1 MPLDW
6 SKPQGAF
13 VEFNEDKPRSESMVS
28 DDGGDQARADRRAV
42 ELVAR
47 GEVDALGELYDRHA
61 RLVYSL
67 ALRIVT
73 DQADAEEV
81 VQDVFTQVWRQSARY
96 DGSRATVMGWLLMT
110 TRARAIDRLRAR
122 QSRPDMRAG
131 DRDLRDTP
139 TAIPSQETQATDL
152 EIAQALKAAL
162 DTLSDTL
169 RAPIELA
176 YYEGLSHA
184 EIAERLGKPLGTVK
198 TYLRTALMRLR
209 VVLYRGGEA

>member
-1 MPLDW
+1 
-6 SKPQGAF
+6 
-13 VEFNEDKPRSESMVS
+13 MVS
-28 DDGGDQARADRRAV
+28 DDGGDLARADRRAV

-47 GEVDALGELYDRHA
+47 GEADALGELYDRHA

-73 DQADAEEV
+73 DKADAEEV
-81 VQDVFTQVWRQSARY
+81 VQDVFTQVWRQSAHY

-131 DRDLRDTP
+131 DRDLRDAP
-139 TAIPSQETQATDL
+139 TAIPSQEARVTDL
-152 EIAQALKAAL
+152 QIAQALKTAL

-198 TYLRTALMRLR
+198 THLRTALMRLR